1 MKNKGLQILEDYL
14 VLTFA
19 CFVFA
24 FAWESFMIPNGMSA
38 GGLMGLCTVIQYAT
52 GGFLDASVSYIVI
65 NVILILISVLIFG
78 IGFGFRSLY
87 CIGVSTLMMQLV
99 SHIPAIHCLAGQFF
113 YVREPFLVPVIA
125 GILEAVGVGL
135 IIRKGGSTGGTDIV
149 ALVIHKY
156 WPVSLSKVFLIT
168 DFIIICS
175 LLTVPGKCFADMVYG
190 LEMMVAFSLVI
201 DTVVGGQKTSM
212 QLFVF
217 SRHYDSIAD
226 YVIHEMD
233 RGATVLH
240 AQGWFSKKEI
250 GVLMLLVRRNELPAL
265 TSAIKRIDPKAFM
278 SVSDTR
284 FVYGEGFEE
293 IKAGIGKKKKSS
305 DNATEK

>member
-1 MKNKGLQILEDYL
+1 MLKDYL
-14 VLTFA
+14 VLTFG

-24 FAWESFMIPNGMSA
+24 LAWESFMIPNGMSA
-38 GGLMGLCTVIQYAT
+38 GGLMGLCTVIQYIT
-52 GGFLDASVSYIVI
+52 GGFLDASISYVVI
-65 NVILILISVLIFG
+65 NVVLIVASVLIFG
-78 IGFGFRSLY
+78 IGFGFRSIF

-99 SHIPAIHCLAGQFF
+99 AHIPAIHCMAGEFF
-113 YVREPFLVPVIA
+113 YIREPFLVPVIA

-135 IIRKGGSTGGTDIV
+135 IIRQGGSTGGTDIV

-168 DFIIICS
+168 DFVIICS
-175 LLTVPGKCFADMVYG
+175 LLAVPGKCFADMVYG
-190 LEMMVAFSLVI
+190 LEMMVSFSLVI

-217 SRHYDSIAD
+217 SKHYDRIAD
-226 YVIHEMD
+226 HVINVMD

-240 AQGWFSKKEI
+240 AQGWFTKNEI

-265 TSAIKRIDPKAFM
+265 TSAIKKIDPKAFM

-293 IKAGIGKKKKSS
+293 IKTGINKKRKAK
-305 DNATEK
+305 DATEE